1 MVEDGEE
8 DSTPVEHGHGMQWWL
23 GKSAS
28 AEEMEG
34 WRLKLR
40 REWLSTRRRSAVV
53 FGQWVPEVERGE
65 SAMGVS
71 HRERER

>member
-40 REWLSTRRRSAVV
+40 REWLSTRRRSAVA
-53 FGQWVPEVERGE
+53 FR
-65 SAMGVS
+65 
-71 HRERER
+71 